1 MSALF
6 WKVWKEITVLFSFLS
21 VTELSHC
28 EKKIL
33 QILIA
38 VFTITEEKSGNKTVR
53 MWVAGGGG
61 VQTCQNPKVV
71 YQETTLIR
79 GQNHI
84 HSA

>member
-61 VQTCQNPKVV
+61 FKRAKIPKWCTKK
-71 YQETTLIR
+71 QL
-79 GQNHI
+79 
-84 HSA
+84 

>member
-1 MSALF
+1 MRKTAHECVVLESM
-6 WKVWKEITVLFSFLS
+6 EGNYSLFSFLS

-53 MWVAGGGG
+53 MWVAWGGFKRAKI
-61 VQTCQNPKVV
+61 PKWCTKK
-71 YQETTLIR
+71 QL
-79 GQNHI
+79 
-84 HSA
+84 